1 ELDDFGDAEVAKASG
16 GHLYCG
22 RSGGLPGFAAGADEF
37 DNLVDALGHWGLLLS
52 VQMDSAGL
60 YFIRGG
66 LSPHAGGRTCPLL
79 LPRLLFGRYVPP
91 SLSQRA
97 PFRPTR
103 QAGKTVGHP
112 QTTGLRRHR
121 MAPSPEC
128 GGSARSLE
136 RRPRLGPAAS
146 APPV

>member
-1 ELDDFGDAEVAKASG
+1 
-16 GHLYCG
+16 
-22 RSGGLPGFAAGADEF
+22 
-37 DNLVDALGHWGLLLS
+37 
-52 VQMDSAGL
+52 
-60 YFIRGG
+60 
-66 LSPHAGGRTCPLL
+66 RTCALL

-103 QAGKTVGHP
+103 QAGKTVGGHP

-128 GGSARSLE
+128 VAAPLGRWRGGRASARPPPLLLFEAGGTSRLGMGTE
-136 RRPRLGPAAS
+136 REGAFDISRLDPSRRRCASAGRPPRPRGRADAMPAKEGACLGC
-146 APPV
+146 V